1 MDMKVN
7 SKRIRAEREKR
18 AWSQEHLAN
27 VSGLGVRTV
36 HRIENSGSASLES
49 IKAIAAVFEL
59 EAADLQINSTSE
71 IVIPRELSLPKLLLA
86 LLKSPV
92 VILLKNDSP
101 RSNAIRVLSIALI
114 TIAMF
119 TSYFVGFN
127 MGVTVLLAIGG
138 FLELTLW
145 FKLTEAGRPSHL
157 DT

>member
-49 IKAIAAVFEL
+49 IKAIAAVFDL
-59 EAADLQINSTSE
+59 EATELQNSTSGE
-71 IVIPRELSLPKLLLA
+71 ITIPRELSLPKLLLA
-86 LLKSPV
+86 LLRSPV
-92 VILLKNDSP
+92 VILLKNESS
-101 RSNAIRVLSIALI
+101 RVNAIRVLSIILI

-119 TSYFVGFN
+119 ASYFVGFN
-127 MGVTVLLAIGG
+127 MGVSVLLAIGG

-145 FKLTEAGRPSHL
+145 FKLTEAGRPSQL
-157 DT
+157 DI